1 MQRTIGTSAYGLR
14 TPIIKKGDDLVS
26 IITEST
32 LEALEG
38 NSLTL
43 KEMDVL
49 AITESLL
56 ARAQG
61 NYCDIE
67 DIIVDIDN
75 KYDDSIGILFPITS
89 RNRFSIILK
98 AIASTKK
105 KITIF
110 LNYPSDEVGNRLMD
124 TEVLAENG
132 INIYTDTFTEE
143 VYRELVGGAY
153 HHPFTGMDYVSLY
166 KSFAVN
172 DNIEIYLSNN
182 PLDILKHTSDILVAN
197 IHDRQNLKNLLKEN
211 GANIVLGLDDIMTES
226 INGSGYNP
234 EYGLYGSNLAT
245 DTSLKL
251 FPRNSDSFVHEV
263 QKSIFEKT
271 GVQIEVMV
279 YGDGAFKDPIGKIWE
294 LADPVVSPGYTSN
307 LEGTPNELKLKYIAD
322 TELTDLDGESA
333 MNIMKEKINAK
344 TKEDVNSNAALGT
357 TPRRLT
363 DLLGSLAD
371 LVSGSGDKG
380 TPVVLIKG
388 YFDNF
393 ASN

>member
-38 NSLTL
+38 NSLSL

-61 NYCDIE
+61 NYCTIE
-67 DIIVDIDN
+67 DIRNDIEN
-75 KYDDSIGILFPITS
+75 KFNDSIGILFPITS

-124 TEVLAENG
+124 TEVLSENG

-143 VYRELVGGAY
+143 VYRELVGGSY
-153 HHPFTGMDYVSLY
+153 KHPFTGLDYVSLY

-172 DNIEIYLSNN
+172 DNIEIFLSNN
-182 PLDILKHTSDILVAN
+182 PLDILNHTRDILVAN
-197 IHDRQNLKNLLKEN
+197 IHDRQNLKSVLKSN

-245 DTSLKL
+245 DSSLKL
-251 FPRNSDSFVHEV
+251 FPRNSDIFVHEV

-271 GVQIEVMV
+271 GVKIEVMV

-322 TELTDLDGESA
+322 TELTELDGESA
-333 MNIMKEKINAK
+333 MSVMKEKINAK
-344 TKEDVNSNAALGT
+344 TKSSPGSNAALGT